1 MAEAKRFT
9 ARQASSYIAESAAA
23 VALCYFVFGGSSWS
37 PTVWAIFSV
46 VAVAIAVI
54 QVLFDAGNQSEVEHS
69 SWKLRLGFVM
79 VTALLVTGLWK
90 QSWWLLGLGS
100 LLGWFWLGDWQAH
113 SQLVQRRIRAQ
124 PEHDISSKS
133 LELTT
138 GSNERMF

>member
-1 MAEAKRFT
+1 MAEVKRFT
-9 ARQASSYIAESAAA
+9 ARQASSYIAEAAAA

-79 VTALLVTGLWK
+79 VAALLVTGLWK

-100 LLGWFWLGDWQAH
+100 LLGWFWFGDWQAH

-124 PEHDISSKS
+124 SEQDISSDKI
-133 LELTT
+133 T
-138 GSNERMF
+138 GANHGQR